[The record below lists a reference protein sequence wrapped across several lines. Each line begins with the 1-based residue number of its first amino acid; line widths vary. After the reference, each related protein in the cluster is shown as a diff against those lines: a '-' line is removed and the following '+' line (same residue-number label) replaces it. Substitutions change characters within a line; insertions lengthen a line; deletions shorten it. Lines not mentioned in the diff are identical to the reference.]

1 MKKITNC
8 ILVLA
13 MLILTAFLT
22 GCDSSNNDIQGVT
35 VTESGEV
42 AVTFKLPSTK
52 KVEDVIGSEIGD
64 ENIFYVTDVT
74 GSTNKG
80 SYAYWY
86 SVDNGGILSKNGSIY
101 RYSPDASVSH
111 ATGVAAPPSWVMLYK
126 TPSEDEILD
135 PNDVELLKEQ
145 YGIEL
150 NLK

>member
-1 MKKITNC
+1 MKKIINW

-22 GCDSSNNDIQGVT
+22 GCDSSSNGIQGVT

-42 AVTFKLPSTK
+42 AVTFKLPNAK
-52 KVEDVIGSEIGD
+52 KVENVIGSEIGD
-64 ENIFYVTDVT
+64 ENTFYVTDLT

-86 SVDNGGILSKNGSIY
+86 NVDNGGILSKCGSIY

-111 ATGVAAPPSWVMLYK
+111 VTGVAAPPSWVMLYK
-126 TPSEDEILD
+126 TPSDDEIIN
-135 PNDVELLKEQ
+135 PNDVKLIKEK

-150 NLK
+150 NLN